1 MIIELT
7 DRFSLAPVLE
17 RLDRLG
23 LQAQVV
29 QWKGEPVVVV
39 PGGEDRRDAILGTR
53 GVAALH
59 PVREPYELASRAW
72 QSDTTVVRVGDV
84 EIGGPRPVVIAGPC
98 SVEGREQLMTVA
110 RHLAG
115 LGVDLL
121 RGGAYKPR
129 TSPYSFQGL
138 GPAGL
143 RLLAEAR
150 RETGLPVVT
159 EVMEPGLVEEVARFA
174 DMLQVGARNMQN
186 FPLLKAVGRSGLPV
200 LLKRGPW
207 ASMETWLLAAEYVL
221 AEGNDQVVLCERG
234 VASVDPQ
241 ADRILDLAVVPRVQL
256 ASHLPVLVDPSHAT
270 QDSRLVRPMAR
281 AALAAGAAGI
291 MVEVHP
297 DPSEALSDGKQAL
310 TPDQFELLME
320 EIQPLMALRRGRPV
334 PVQRRWHGAPGGP
347 GGAGA
352 PRAPGGANGEAVSYH
367 ASR

>member
-1 MIIELT
+1 VIIELT

-53 GVAALH
+53 GVADLH
-59 PVREPYELASRAW
+59 PVSEPFQLASRAW
-72 QSDTTVVRVGDV
+72 QKDTTVVRVGDV
-84 EIGGPRPVVIAGPC
+84 EIGGARPVVIAGPC
-98 SVEGREQLMTVA
+98 SVEGREQLMALA

-138 GPAGL
+138 GLAGL

-159 EVMEPGLVEEVARFA
+159 EVMDPGLVEEVAQYA

-186 FPLLKAVGRSGLPV
+186 FPLLRAVGRSGLPV

-241 ADRILDLAVVPRVQL
+241 ADRVLDLAVVPRAQL
-256 ASHLPVLVDPSHAT
+256 LTHLPIVVDPSHAT
-270 QDSRLVRPMAR
+270 QDSRLVRPMSR
-281 AALAAGAAGI
+281 AAISAGAAGI

-297 DPSEALSDGKQAL
+297 DPREALSDGKQAL

-320 EIQPLMALRRGRPV
+320 ELQPLMALGRVRPV
-334 PVQRRWHGAPGGP
+334 AAQRRRHGALGVVGLGGS
-347 GGAGA
+347 
-352 PRAPGGANGEAVSYH
+352 NGEAVNH
-367 ASR
+367 NASR